1 MMTIP
6 QKVNRILATRK
17 GTRPG
22 NPSYGSRMY
31 LLRDKRA
38 DGEATVW
45 FAKYAHEDIVESDPT
60 IIVLEAKLVSI
71 AGDKVTARIKLAD
84 NTIIPVEIQL

>member
-1 MMTIP
+1 MDIS
-6 QKVNRILATRK
+6 QRVIRILATRK

-22 NPSYGSRMY
+22 NPVYGSRLY

-38 DGEATVW
+38 DGEAAVW

-60 IIVLEAKLVSI
+60 ILVIEARLISI
-71 AGDKVTARIKLAD
+71 SGDTVKADIKLAD
-84 NTIIPVEIQL
+84 NTIIPMEVKI